1 MCDFE
6 DEIKPPSANLQSGL
20 FNIHSF
26 KAYLLTEF
34 VNSKTEREPQGGIL
48 LRLISTPTFGITINY
63 SASQPPRRC
72 S

>member
-34 VNSKTEREPQGGIL
+34 VNSKT
-48 LRLISTPTFGITINY
+48 
-63 SASQPPRRC
+63 
-72 S
+72 